1 MSAKTF
7 EGAVSIVLN
16 TKGEIALKRDPEG
29 IFTAVNASE
38 CYLKMKHL
46 AMSTKTGNGYPIN
59 KYSLYIPEG
68 VAEGN
73 AQAVLLAN
81 RYGNP
86 YIAMLAKRAEGSKPV
101 SKVIKLA

>member
-7 EGAVSIVLN
+7 EGSVSIVLN

-29 IFTAVNASE
+29 SFNAVNASE

-46 AMSTKTGNGYPIN
+46 AMSTKKGDGYPIN

-68 VAEGN
+68 VVEGS

-86 YIAMLAKRAEGSKPV
+86 YLALLPKRAEGSKPV
-101 SKVIKLA
+101 SKVVKLA

>member
-7 EGAVSIVLN
+7 EGSVSIVLN
-16 TKGEIALKRDPEG
+16 TKGEIALKRDLEG
-29 IFTAVNASE
+29 SFNAVNASE

-46 AMSTKTGNGYPIN
+46 AMSTKKGDGYPIN

-68 VAEGN
+68 VVEGS

-86 YIAMLAKRAEGSKPV
+86 YLALLPKRAEGSKPV
-101 SKVIKLA
+101 SKVVKLA